1 MKLNPKKILKTI
13 GLVVSYLPFAT
24 ITLFSM
30 MMLDSGNR
38 LFLNYP
44 HPDSIISAI
53 MVDRV
58 LTIVSYAVS
67 ALIFAAAIFSFLFRS
82 NKRLNQAFLWGS
94 GAFALLYAI
103 FFPVMGVLSAQIPLG
118 WNNLNLY
125 LIYFLFGAL
134 ACAVVIYSAIR
145 NLIKIQKSEGTVA
158 PAEQFKTENDNL
170 PQPEQPT
177 DLADQKQNQPQD

>member
-1 MKLNPKKILKTI
+1 MKSNLKKILKTI
-13 GLVVSYLPFAT
+13 GLVASYLPFAA

-44 HPDSIISAI
+44 HPDSIISAT

-58 LTIVSYAVS
+58 LTIATYVVSV
-67 ALIFAAAIFSFLFRS
+67 LIFAAAVFSFLFRS

-103 FFPVMGVLSAQIPLG
+103 FFPVMGVLSAQVPFG

-125 LIYFLFGAL
+125 LTYFLFGAL

-145 NLIKIQKSEGTVA
+145 NLIKIQKSGVTFA
-158 PAEQFKTENDNL
+158 PADRLKTENGDS

-177 DLADQKQNQPQD
+177 DPENQDQPQD